1 MNLHTFL
8 KEVDTLHKECRE
20 ILVKKNNDYSNTEN
34 IFSNFEE
41 RNLITGIETEKLF
54 LNDIAMKV
62 SRIKNL
68 TWKKA
73 LNEPLEDSVKDL
85 INYATLL
92 YCYLKQNTIIQE
104 DSVLTE
110 SDSVVEKT
118 ASKVDDSKKYEVTYT
133 KFF

>member
-118 ASKVDDSKKYEVTYT
+118 ASKVDDSKKY
-133 KFF
+133 